1 MSFSKLKSMLQS
13 DDKMVSKTFGVTGV
27 LARLWRII
35 LMDLEINVN
44 TWMQLMVEYVRDRD
58 NRVPNNKR
66 DQSSVQGNLIK
77 ELTKSSMSWKIFCK
91 GLRFIRVTKFE
102 LSLTL
107 HFRNKRVSN
116 HVVTVNL
123 YEGDLNSSLQEDS
136 DN

>member
-1 MSFSKLKSMLQS
+1 MLQS

>member
-123 YEGDLNSSLQEDS
+123 YEGDLNTNLQEDS